1 MKKDDIRQV
10 SRYKSLKTDD
20 RHKTGSRGEDLA
32 AEYYKSEGYFVAARN
47 YYSRFGEID
56 LIVEDEKTV
65 VFVEVKVRQK
75 NAGYL
80 PREAVTNA
88 KINKIKNTAKNYLFK
103 SRLYSLLQ
111 PRFDVA
117 EIIVDGNGF
126 ENAEINIIKN
136 AF

>member
-56 LIVEDEKTV
+56 LIVEDEKKLS
-65 VFVEVKVRQK
+65 F
-75 NAGYL
+75 
-80 PREAVTNA
+80 
-88 KINKIKNTAKNYLFK
+88 
-103 SRLYSLLQ
+103 
-111 PRFDVA
+111 
-117 EIIVDGNGF
+117 
-126 ENAEINIIKN
+126 
-136 AF
+136 